1 MRRFA
6 PFVFLTLVLLMTS
19 CVTAK
24 TYTDEEKKMRLPTDQ
39 FFIIKTD
46 GQKVVGSKVSTP
58 GGFNFSATWVK
69 LDGQKYEFD
78 QLQNFQDRHSY
89 YAKFNDVWA
98 KQLKRGKINLFYYET
113 QQRVAMA
120 GPPSATPR
128 YETIQHFVFQK
139 GDEPLHELS
148 IEAVSALLSDNRE
161 AQDKFDAQFQP
172 GRKFLPKQMK
182 NHPKVLFEVIDIYNN
197 S

>member
-1 MRRFA
+1 MKLPN
-6 PFVFLTLVLLMTS
+6 PFLLLVIASSVAS

-24 TYTDEEKKMRLPTDQ
+24 TYTDEERKMRIPADQ
-39 FFIIKTD
+39 VFVIKTD
-46 GQKVVGSKVSTP
+46 GEKVTGKKLSAATGFFSGNVS
-58 GGFNFSATWVK
+58 VK
-69 LDGQKYEFD
+69 LDGQKFEFD

-89 YAKFNDVWA
+89 YAKFNNVWA
-98 KQLKRGKINLFYYET
+98 KQLKRGKINLFYYEAE
-113 QQRVAMA
+113 QRMPMA

-139 GDEPLHELS
+139 GDGPLHELS
-148 IEAVSALLSDNRE
+148 IEAVSELLSDNRE

-182 NHPKVLFEVIDIYNN
+182 NHPKVLFEVIDIYN